1 MENQFLDTE
10 FLREMFKSQYD
21 SKNVSI
27 KVYIQWKSK
36 RSSYRQISRFFIFT
50 EWRTR
55 KLLNE
60 ESPLKNSFFLQTD
73 TMIKKLTVLMIFS
86 RRKLECSFRP
96 LSGCSTLRLLFQ
108 HPSHCQT
115 LQINI
120 QLKSCMNRNY

>member
-86 RRKLECSFRP
+86 RRKLECSFHP
-96 LSGCSTLRLLFQ
+96 LAGCSTLRLLFQ